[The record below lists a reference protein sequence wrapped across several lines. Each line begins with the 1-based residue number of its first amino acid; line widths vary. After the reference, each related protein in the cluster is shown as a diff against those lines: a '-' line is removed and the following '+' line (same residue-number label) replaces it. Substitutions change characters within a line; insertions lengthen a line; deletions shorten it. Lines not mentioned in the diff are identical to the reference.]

1 MAALISSSVKIF
13 GSFFLLTGEPK
24 SAPHFLW
31 DGEPIFLPLFSL
43 EMPRALLDQWLGLD
57 QQQGAHH
64 HKADGEQR
72 GVGIC
77 DGHRPCNAR
86 KDADRLRKQA
96 QEEQDDAA

>member
-1 MAALISSSVKIF
+1 
-13 GSFFLLTGEPK
+13 
-24 SAPHFLW
+24 
-31 DGEPIFLPLFSL
+31 
-43 EMPRALLDQWLGLD
+43 MPRALLDQWLGLD